1 MRHNIKSEWP
11 QFPVLLQNLMLCY
24 ANDGIDNKDL

>member
-11 QFPVLLQNLMLCY
+11 QFPVPLQNLMKVTKKQLSQDE
-24 ANDGIDNKDL
+24 A